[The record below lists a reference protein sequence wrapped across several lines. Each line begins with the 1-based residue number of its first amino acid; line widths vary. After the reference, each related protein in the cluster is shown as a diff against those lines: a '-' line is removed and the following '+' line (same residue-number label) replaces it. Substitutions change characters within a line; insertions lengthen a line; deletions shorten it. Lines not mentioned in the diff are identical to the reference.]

1 MLGWLAGK
9 GPWVLVAGIL
19 AGLTLPG
26 LAQLLVPYVPHMV
39 AGLLFLSALRIGP
52 EAMRRSVKGRLRQ
65 TLGFLLLAQLAL
77 PLVLIGVLW
86 VFGWLDTYFAQALI
100 IITMASS
107 IAGAPNMAAM
117 LGFDP
122 SAAMRFLLMGTA
134 ILPATALPILWLMP
148 AFGDL
153 GQVIL
158 AALRLLV
165 VILMS
170 GGLAF
175 LIRRVLWREVSPSEL
190 RSIDGASAL
199 LLAVVVIGLMSA
211 VNAALIH
218 EPARFWG
225 WLAFVL
231 IVNFGLQLLCFLVVR
246 RRYAPDLA
254 AALTVLA
261 GNRNIALFLVALPE
275 QVMAPLLVF
284 VGCYQIPMYLTPL
297 VMGRLL
303 KGLDR
308 AAP

>member
-1 MLGWLAGK
+1 MLGWLGGK

-26 LAQLLVPYVPHMV
+26 LARLLVPYIPHMV

-52 EAMRRSVKGRLRQ
+52 EQMRVSLKGRIGQSVGL
-65 TLGFLLLAQLAL
+65 LLLAQLVFPLCLIAL
-77 PLVLIGVLW
+77 LWGV
-86 VFGWLDTYFAQALI
+86 GWLNSPFAQALVLI
-100 IITMASS
+100 AMSSS
-107 IAGAPNMAAM
+107 IAGAPNMMAM
-117 LGFDP
+117 MGFDL
-122 SAAMRFLLMGTA
+122 AASMRLLLMGTA
-134 ILPATALPILWLMP
+134 ILPVTVLPILWLMP
-148 AFGDL
+148 SFGDL

-165 VILMS
+165 VIVMS

-175 LIRRVLWREVSPSEL
+175 LIRRFLWQEISTKEL

-199 LLAVVVIGLMSA
+199 LLAVVVVGLMSA

-218 EPARFWG
+218 DPAKFWS

-231 IVNFGLQLLCFLVVR
+231 VINFGLQTVSFLVVR

-275 QVMAPLLVF
+275 PVMAPLLVF

-297 VMGRLL
+297 VTGRML

-308 AAP
+308 TST